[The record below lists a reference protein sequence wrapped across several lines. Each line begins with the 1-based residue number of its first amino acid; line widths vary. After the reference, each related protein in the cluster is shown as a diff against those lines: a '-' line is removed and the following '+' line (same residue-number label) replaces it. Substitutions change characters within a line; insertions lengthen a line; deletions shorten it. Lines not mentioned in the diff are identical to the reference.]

1 MLVNDIVTSCTERK
15 IKMFENI
22 MVAIDQDQITNK
34 ILDATVEIARNKPTQ
49 VTLIHVSQE
58 YVSNGMTYVPENF
71 LEDILNE
78 MEKASLQQLQQ
89 AKSKLESAGI
99 NPKTIHLK
107 GNPAHEIL
115 KYARDTEQQL
125 IIIGSRGLSGI
136 KEIMLGSVSHKVSQ
150 LAICPVLIVH

>member
-1 MLVNDIVTSCTERK
+1 
-15 IKMFENI
+15 MFENI
-22 MVAIDQDQITNK
+22 MVAIDQDKITNK
-34 ILDATVEIARNKPTQ
+34 ILDATVEIARNKSAQ

-71 LEDILNE
+71 LEEILNE
-78 MEKASLQQLQQ
+78 MEKASLEQLQQ

-99 NPKTIHLK
+99 NPKTVHLK
-107 GNPAHEIL
+107 RNPAHEIL